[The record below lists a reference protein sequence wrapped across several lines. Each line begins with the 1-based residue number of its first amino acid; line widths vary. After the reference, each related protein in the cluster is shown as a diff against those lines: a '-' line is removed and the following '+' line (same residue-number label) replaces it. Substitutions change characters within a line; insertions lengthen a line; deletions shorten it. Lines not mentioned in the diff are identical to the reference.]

1 MLIPGCLVGSSFM
14 YRLLK
19 QKEIVMNK
27 VVECGID
34 GMECFPPGHHRETGS
49 EEYLSFAHTNH
60 LIATSGSDYHG
71 NYSLFR

>member
-1 MLIPGCLVGSSFM
+1 M
-14 YRLLK
+14 K
-19 QKEIVMNK
+19 K

-60 LIATSGSDYHG
+60 LLATSGSDYHG